1 MAVAT
6 AAAAVAGAAAEP
18 SAGLPQFDV
27 AQWPGQMVWMLIIF
41 AVMFFLFARVFVPR
55 VGGAMDRREDRI
67 AGDIGDARRL
77 KDQAEARAAEAA
89 EETAKARARAHQLAQ
104 DAKSQAQAE
113 AAARDAKE
121 QAKLAETLGH
131 AEARIT
137 AARDEAMS
145 HVADIAAPT
154 ASAIVEKLTG
164 KAATAAEL
172 KARSAQ

>member
-1 MAVAT
+1 MAAATATAVA
-6 AAAAVAGAAAEP
+6 AGAAEQ

-41 AVMFFLFARVFVPR
+41 GVMFFLFARVFVPR
-55 VGGAMDRREDRI
+55 LAGGIDRREDRI

-77 KDQAEARAAEAA
+77 KDQAEAQAAEVAQ
-89 EETAKARARAHQLAQ
+89 ETAKARGRAHQLAE
-104 DAKSQAQAE
+104 DAKARAKAD
-113 AAARDAKE
+113 AAARDSTE
-121 QAKLAETLGH
+121 QAKLAETLGR

-137 AARDEAMS
+137 AARDEAMT
-145 HVADIAAPT
+145 HVGDIAAGA

-172 KARSAQ
+172 KARSGA